1 MPATKFGLP
10 ISITTDLLSQ
20 VLRYEPRHW
29 KALQHRLTREH
40 SAVWKDVNLSD
51 KDFYAKLHAL
61 LKTPVNRQAFE
72 GAAQKEGTRNRPLTL
87 FGELRKHYSKSLR
100 SDPSLA
106 KQIPKRAKPRE
117 FLDVLAAGDDDDRLA
132 NVVWTFAENG
142 QLGPDEL
149 SRIAIDYPGIR
160 SRLAGSVKGIHSEAT
175 PLMAKWTA
183 CISQM
188 RDALDVAV
196 DQGPN
201 SDVVDLLAGHVDEL
215 RELAEESVRFASVWK
230 SLVDLVEEHGD
241 VLSDHDALKPYARVV
256 AEVRPCGESP
266 QDAEELLEKI
276 DEQLR
281 TLARTAGDQRKA
293 SAAMAEANAEHRNR
307 LIQKIIDLRE
317 TEAHIRSDTEWLLG
331 ELFDGLQLDV
341 EPETP
346 EASTAAAGSQA
357 LTDGTEIDP
366 SVFATE
372 NLDASVSG
380 HVGDNAQ
387 VPSQELDD
395 GVASYRRAAIKDRT
409 GDTLS
414 ETGEKLDSAGGS
426 TEPAD
431 KAREELA
438 VSPNPVSTEPAR
450 AVCSPPTEPPISLAV
465 AISHDG
471 IREAPPEGVTAKDD
485 EAKAE
490 VTTDVLVHEAVP
502 ATESAAFEAMLRA
515 GRFARAYWLTCADRS
530 IGDPNLLG
538 ALAEGVSIGPG
549 SACPGELTHFL
560 DALASKNLWNDDE
573 RLLLCG
579 AVLGPCLYLDPL
591 PQGIY
596 PLASHFP
603 VDGSPVG
610 PLMQRLRELCVYQN
624 ATIRPD
630 NLGVESADSARGA
643 RLDDLAND
651 ARGFLARVPHIRFA
665 YQPADRALQF
675 LYRAGSEWYRLHTI
689 VGENRSKHLK
699 EVSALTKGLDAATVI
714 ASLHLESEL
723 VALKQPLEGIARD
736 KLARHLHHTLSL
748 AREWAHLTDVSRGGS
763 TGTSEKRGEE
773 LRREFQTLLK
783 RARTA
788 FEPIGGRGPV
798 DAIVGVLED
807 VDAQLEGR
815 RARKRESLFADLL
828 LLAGLPL
835 EDDFEP
841 ADRHVG
847 ALRIAILNAEGS
859 EPEPEAVFDECLGR
873 QEFRRARTIIDRYR
887 LDPGARDRYEQAVA
901 AKRSE
906 LDRWLKELEIEIE
919 DAFLLGQLRDD
930 AVVFSSPGDANHN
943 SLERSRLLG
952 VVREGKDKLHRSGD
966 TEADG
971 LREMTF
977 DVEKISRELREMTSS
992 RRERLVGEVQ
1002 HVLDQLPDTEQGQAD
1017 RAYLREALDECMES
1031 NDHVAA
1037 FDLLDRG
1044 RRAAQGIE
1052 PVARASLGRSESLER
1067 FLRRADGYREAL
1079 TGRGGLARI
1088 ESSIRGGDTVAGIAF
1103 GQLDRTRRDE
1113 AAVSLGAWHSLTGLR
1128 LPAAHD
1134 ELRGLMDRLLRFV
1147 GLPVANAGVDVRDT
1161 TEAGFAHIRATF
1173 TRPISSSPLPAFG
1186 SVCRDRFEIVV
1197 SQSRKEPQQVEEYI
1211 RGRKLADQP
1220 VLVFLLPPESP
1231 DYRLRWHRHCVRS
1244 RLTALPFDF
1253 AMFLHLCGVRNRLL
1267 MLLEIG
1273 LPFTWSC
1280 PYITKGENVAAEMF
1294 VGRSDE
1300 AAALRTPTGSCVVFG
1315 GRQLGKSAL
1324 LRHVHRETHDPSM
1337 WTYIAY
1343 LDVDDLGIDS
1353 QDHDVMVTAFW
1364 RRIYDELHREGAIP
1378 DQPRR
1383 ILDRERRLADEIPRS
1398 VMAQL
1403 ATNEEMRIVL
1413 LLDESDNLL
1422 DCDSHRNFALVRQLR
1437 DLMARTERRFK
1448 VVFAG
1453 LQSVQRY
1460 NNWKNHPFA
1469 QLGSELVVNPLPPA
1483 AAQDLIIRPFR
1494 ALGFAFDRA
1503 GLILR
1508 ILSQTNYHPGL
1519 IQIFCYRLL
1528 ENLYEKVL
1536 RTAHEGPIR
1545 RITDD
1550 DILGVERDAAVMEDI
1565 RNRFDW
1571 TLDLDD
1577 RYKVLT
1583 YALVLTPEPAASRF
1597 ESEFM
1602 AIGASWWPTVFEAM
1616 DSQSLRAV
1624 LDEMVGLGV
1633 LLKEH
1638 DYDDGGR
1645 RRYRLRSPN
1654 LLRLLGPQEAIES
1667 ELWRIITRDRIS
1679 RSNPRNFHPVIDKKP
1694 VTFGPLTNEQQ
1705 GQISAYSR
1713 PFQMTVIS
1721 GSDALGLSQV
1731 EQQIDWLL
1739 SRSKDDGNRWSPV
1752 SLNDGSRW
1760 KRISHVGRDI
1770 DTLVA
1775 ELQKAFR
1782 RRSRVHRYAVI
1793 RADEMEFEGSFSAL
1807 FDRFIG
1813 DLGQLCTNKSRG
1825 HVAILLGPSETW
1837 HWLVDEHRERI
1848 VAQPRV
1854 TGLALRRWSDGA
1866 IANAFDQLEARTGS
1880 KSAAVAVFERTSG
1893 FHKLV
1898 DEGLRRASP
1907 RQGTNVEEL
1916 VGVWDELRGEVFE
1929 EEGGEA
1935 ALEELGLRGAG
1946 EALEACVCEI
1956 LRLTEPHEGESVLVE
1971 TSFDLAA
1978 EALSGDSHTLLEEKG
1993 AHLREWMRAM
2003 GLTTRSGG
2011 VHDDG
2016 SMIVPTWVQGVLK
2029 AAGG

>member
-1 MPATKFGLP
+1 MSTTKFGLP
-10 ISITTDLLSQ
+10 TSLTPDLLSE

-29 KALQHRLTREH
+29 KVLQHRLLREH
-40 SAVWKDVNLSD
+40 PDVWEGMNLSD
-51 KDFYAKLHAL
+51 EDFYARLHTL
-61 LKTPVNRQAFE
+61 LKDSVNRRAFE
-72 GAAQKEGTRNRPLTL
+72 GAAQREGTRNRPLTL
-87 FGELRKHYSKSLR
+87 RGELRRHYLKSLR
-100 SDPSLA
+100 NDPSLA
-106 KQIPKRAKPRE
+106 DRMPKRPKPRE
-117 FLDVLAAGDDDDRLA
+117 VVDALAAGDDDDQLA
-132 NVVWTFAENG
+132 NVVWSFAESG
-142 QLGPDEL
+142 QLGSAEL
-149 SRIAIDYPGIR
+149 SRISDDYPGIR
-160 SRLAGSVKGIHSEAT
+160 SRLAGAVKGIQPEST
-175 PLMAKWTA
+175 PLMAKWAA
-183 CISQM
+183 CLSQM
-188 RDALDVAV
+188 RDALDAAEG
-196 DQGPN
+196 QGPN
-201 SDVVDLLAGHVDEL
+201 SDVGELLAGHADEL
-215 RELAEESVRFASVWK
+215 RELAAESVRFDSVWE
-230 SLVDLVEEHGD
+230 SLVKLVEKHRD
-241 VLSDHDALKPYARVV
+241 VFSDHHSLEPYARAVDD
-256 AEVRPCGESP
+256 VRPCGESA

-276 DEQLR
+276 DGQLR
-281 TLARTAGDQRKA
+281 LLARTAEDLRKTP
-293 SAAMAEANAEHRNR
+293 AAMAEANAEQRNQ
-307 LIQKIIDLRE
+307 LIGEINKLRDN
-317 TEAHIRSDTEWLLG
+317 EAHICSDTERLLG
-331 ELFDGLQLDV
+331 ELFGGFQLDI
-341 EPETP
+341 EA
-346 EASTAAAGSQA
+346 EASDTSTDTAGSHA
-357 LTDGTEIDP
+357 LTVGAELHSTA
-366 SVFATE
+366 VATE
-372 NLDASVSG
+372 NLDAPVSE
-380 HVGDNAQ
+380 HVGDDAQ
-387 VPSQELDD
+387 VQPQQVDD
-395 GVASYRRAAIKDRT
+395 GVASHRGGVGGDRIGRT
-409 GDTLS
+409 PF
-414 ETGEKLDSAGGS
+414 ETGEGLDSGGGS
-426 TEPAD
+426 TEPGDTAC
-431 KAREELA
+431 EESD
-438 VSPNPVSTEPAR
+438 VSPDSGSTAHAQEAG
-450 AVCSPPTEPPISLAV
+450 SQPTEPSVPPAV
-465 AISHDG
+465 AIRHNENYETLSG
-471 IREAPPEGVTAKDD
+471 RARPKDD
-485 EAKAE
+485 EPNSSEAA
-490 VTTDVLVHEAVP
+490 TDALVHEAGP
-502 ATESAAFEAMLRA
+502 PTESEAFEAMLSS
-515 GRFARAYWLTCADRS
+515 GRFARAYWLTYADRS

-538 ALAEGVSIGPG
+538 ALAEGAYIGPG
-549 SACPGELTHFL
+549 SACPGELTHFF
-560 DALASKNLWNDDE
+560 DALASKDIWNDDE
-573 RLLLCG
+573 RLLLSG
-579 AVLGPCLYLDPL
+579 AVLGPCLFVDPL

-603 VDGSPVG
+603 VDSSPFG
-610 PLMQRLRELCVYQN
+610 LLMQRLRESCVYQN
-624 ATIRPD
+624 AKIRPED
-630 NLGVESADSARGA
+630 LGVESASSARSA
-643 RLDDLAND
+643 RLVELADD

-665 YQPADRALQF
+665 YQPADRALLF
-675 LYRAGSEWYRLHTI
+675 LYRAGSEWHRLHTI
-689 VGENRSKHLK
+689 VGENRSRRLK
-699 EVSALTKGLDAATVI
+699 EVRALTKGLDPATVI
-714 ASLHLESEL
+714 ASLHHESEL

-748 AREWAHLTDVSRGGS
+748 AREWMQLTGVSHGGS
-763 TGTSEKRGEE
+763 AGTSEKRGEE
-773 LRREFQTLLK
+773 LRREFQTLLQ

-788 FEPIGGRGPV
+788 LEPVRGRGPI

-807 VDAQLEGR
+807 VAAQLEGR
-815 RARKRESLFADLL
+815 RVRKRAALFADLL
-828 LLAGLPL
+828 LVAGLPL
-835 EDDFEP
+835 EEDFEP
-841 ADRHVG
+841 ADRHVDR
-847 ALRIAILNAEGS
+847 LRNAILNAEGS
-859 EPEPEAVFDECLGR
+859 EPDPESVFNECLGR
-873 QEFRRARTIIDRYR
+873 HEFRRARAIIDRHR

-906 LDRWLKELEIEIE
+906 LDAALNELEIEIE

-930 AVVFSSPGDANHN
+930 AVVSASVDDANHS
-943 SLERSRLLG
+943 SLDRSRLLG
-952 VVREGKDKLHRSGD
+952 IVRDAKDKLHGSGD

-971 LREMTF
+971 LGEMTS
-977 DVEKISRELREMTSS
+977 DVDKISRELRGMASS

-1002 HVLDQLPDTEQGQAD
+1002 HVLNQLPDTEQGQAD
-1017 RAYLREALDECMES
+1017 RAYLREAFDECIES

-1044 RRAAQGIE
+1044 RRAVQGNE

-1067 FLRRADGYREAL
+1067 FLHRADGYREAP
-1079 TGRGGLARI
+1079 TGRGWLPRI
-1088 ESSIRGGDTVAGIAF
+1088 ENSIRGGDTVAGIAF

-1113 AAVSLGAWHSLTGLR
+1113 AAASLVDWHSLTSLR
-1128 LPAAHD
+1128 LPAAHG

-1147 GLPVANAGVDVRDT
+1147 GLPVSDAGVDVRDT
-1161 TEAGFAHIRATF
+1161 AEAGFAHVRANLA
-1173 TRPISSSPLPAFG
+1173 RPVLSSPLPAFG
-1186 SVCRDRFEIVV
+1186 SACRDRFEIVV

-1253 AMFLHLCGVRNRLL
+1253 AMFLHLCGVRNRLPA
-1267 MLLEIG
+1267 LLEIG

-1300 AAALRTPTGSCVVFG
+1300 AAALKARTGSCVVFG

-1324 LRHVHRETHDPSM
+1324 LRHVHRENHDPSASA
-1337 WTYIAY
+1337 YIAY

-1353 QDHDVMVTAFW
+1353 QDHDAMVAAFW

-1378 DQPRR
+1378 EQPRR
-1383 ILDRERRLADEIPRS
+1383 ILERERRLVDEIPSSIVAR
-1398 VMAQL
+1398 L
-1403 ATNEEMRIVL
+1403 AANEEMRIVL
-1413 LLDESDNLL
+1413 LLDESDDLL
-1422 DCDSHRNFALVRQLR
+1422 DCDSHRDFALVRQLR
-1437 DLMARTERRFK
+1437 GLMAQTERRFK

-1483 AAQDLIIRPFR
+1483 AAQDLVIRPIR

-1536 RTAHEGPIR
+1536 RKGHEGPIR

-1550 DILGVERDAAVMEDI
+1550 DILGVERDAAVMDDI

-1583 YALVLTPEPAASRF
+1583 YALVLTPEPAAPRF

-1602 AIGASWWPTVFEAM
+1602 AIGESWWYAVFEAM

-1638 DYDDGGR
+1638 EYDDGGR

-1679 RSNPRNFHPVIDKKP
+1679 RANPRNFHPVIDKKP
-1694 VTFGPLTNEQQ
+1694 VAFGPLTNEQQ
-1705 GQISAYSR
+1705 GQISAFAR
-1713 PFQMTVIS
+1713 PFQLTIIS
-1721 GSDALGLSQV
+1721 GSDALGLGQV

-1739 SRSKDDGNRWSPV
+1739 SHSKDGGERWSPV
-1752 SLNDGSRW
+1752 SPNDGSRW
-1760 KRISHVGRDI
+1760 KRISHVDRDV

-1782 RRSRVHRYAVI
+1782 RRSRAHRYAVV
-1793 RADEMEFEGSFSAL
+1793 RADEIEFEGPLSAL
-1807 FDRFIG
+1807 LNRFVR

-1837 HWLVDEHRERI
+1837 RWLGDAHRERI
-1848 VAQPRV
+1848 VAQSRV
-1854 TGLALRRWSDGA
+1854 AEIELRRWSDGA

-1880 KSAAVAVFERTSG
+1880 KSAAEAVFEMTSG

-1898 DEGLRRASP
+1898 DEGLRRANP
-1907 RQGTNVEEL
+1907 RQGANVGERI
-1916 VGVWDELRGEVFE
+1916 GVWDKLRGEVLE

-1935 ALEELGLRGAG
+1935 ALEALGLRGSD
-1946 EALEACVCEI
+1946 EALEASVREI
-1956 LRLTEPHEGESVLVE
+1956 LRLTEPHKGESVLVE

-1978 EALSGDSHTLLEEKG
+1978 EALSGESRTLLEEREVQ
-1993 AHLREWMRAM
+1993 LRKWMRAM
-2003 GLTTRSGG
+2003 GLATPGG

-2016 SMIVPTWVQGVLK
+2016 LMIVPTWVQGVLK
-2029 AAGG
+2029 AAGA